1 MPQPS
6 TVETF
11 GLAVWSGRQ
20 SPDHQHSHRH
30 NEIELNYVEQ
40 GAITYIHAGVEF
52 RIGTHESA
60 VFWGA
65 VPHQLVHYEPATIID
80 IATVPL
86 EDVLQ
91 WDLPQAF
98 LSALLSGLLMRFE
111 PEHLLPYD
119 ATIYRQ
125 WQSDL
130 DSGTSHIA
138 LMEIKAFLHRCAL
151 LDSSPIVPSDARPS
165 EHVPHK
171 AQQMAQYISRHFQQP
186 IRVNDVAAVVNLHP
200 HYAMAVFKS
209 GFHMTM
215 IDYLNQQRIAYVQQ
229 HLLTTDASVIDIA
242 YDAGFQTIS
251 HFYSAFKQLCGL
263 PPGKYRAALRGIAH
277 S

>member
-1 MPQPS
+1 MSQRS
-6 TVETF
+6 EVETF
-11 GLAVWSGRQ
+11 GLAIWPGRP
-20 SPDHQHSHRH
+20 SPDHNHSHRH

-40 GAITYIHAGVEF
+40 GAITYIHAGLEI
-52 RIGTHESA
+52 RIGTRESA

-65 VPHQLVHYEPATIID
+65 VPHQLVHYESSTVID

-91 WDLPQAF
+91 WDLPQTF
-98 LSALLSGLLMRFE
+98 LSALLSGSLLRFAQDY
-111 PEHLLPYD
+111 LMAYD
-119 ATIYRQ
+119 ADIYQQ
-125 WQSDL
+125 WRSDL
-130 DSGTSHIA
+130 DTGRSYLA

-151 LDSSPIVPSDARPS
+151 LDTSPVLDARPS
-165 EHVPHK
+165 DHVPHK
-171 AQQMAQYISRHFQQP
+171 AQQMAEYISRHFQQP
-186 IRVNDVAAVVNLHP
+186 ISVSDVSSAVSLHP
-200 HYAMAVFKS
+200 HYAMAVFKA
-209 GFHMTM
+209 GFDMTM

-229 HLLTTDASVIDIA
+229 HLLTTDANVIDIA